1 MKDYALLAAAAAAEA
16 ADRQILHLL
25 EEWDQLEELTHAVWA
40 LGGDDPDY
48 DMIDTLDELQHG
60 MIVAIKSIINKCR
73 EQDLISL
80 EDWRQIMRTVN
91 LIGLPEE
98 FR

>member
-1 MKDYALLAAAAAAEA
+1 MKDYEKLAAEA

-25 EEWDQLEELTHAVWA
+25 EEWDQLEDYIHAVWK

-48 DMIDTLDELQHG
+48 GMIDTLDELQHG
-60 MIVAIKSIINKCR
+60 MIGAIKSIINKCQ
-73 EQDLISL
+73 EQELISL